1 MKKSL
6 VVTLS
11 KIVAL
16 CLIFLVPVIHMIVSF
31 GGSQTSTV
39 TVDVTTNSMPIIIL
53 IMISLLLL
61 VFVAWLGKSTMSAI
75 NDHPF
80 GFGGIAMYGTI
91 IGGISVLALFWLNKL
106 KDLINYDV
114 SQFLIDLDIYKS
126 SIQYVITYIAA
137 GLVIAIAGFIY
148 EKTQ

>member
-16 CLIFLVPVIHMIVSF
+16 GLIFVAPMIYLIILF
-31 GGSQTSTV
+31 GGSETT
-39 TVDVTTNSMPIIIL
+39 TIEVTTNSMPIVIL
-53 IMISLLLL
+53 IIISLLVI
-61 VFVAWLGKSTMSAI
+61 VFIAWLGSSTMSAI

-80 GFGGIAMYGTI
+80 GFGGIYMYGAI
-91 IGGISVLALFWLNKL
+91 IGGLSVLALFWLNKL
-106 KDLINYDV
+106 NDLIQYDV
-114 SQFLIDLDIYKS
+114 SQFLIDLEIYKG
-126 SIQYVITYIAA
+126 SIQYVITFIVS
-137 GLVIAIAGFIY
+137 GLVIATAGFIY